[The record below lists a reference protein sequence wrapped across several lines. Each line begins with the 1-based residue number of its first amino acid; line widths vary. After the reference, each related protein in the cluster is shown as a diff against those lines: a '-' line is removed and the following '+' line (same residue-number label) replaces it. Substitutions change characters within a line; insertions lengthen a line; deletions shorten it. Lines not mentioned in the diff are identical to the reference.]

1 MAGLG
6 NVSSAWWSFSMVSLS
21 AVCTSRGPDSWAVGG
36 VGWGGV
42 MLGTKTALTW
52 LNFDSLGES
61 IVEVG

>member
-1 MAGLG
+1 VPGGVSRWSLCPPSAQVVVPIHGL
-6 NVSSAWWSFSMVSLS
+6 W
-21 AVCTSRGPDSWAVGG
+21 

-52 LNFDSLGES
+52 LLNFESLGES

>member
-1 MAGLG
+1 
-6 NVSSAWWSFSMVSLS
+6 MVSLS